1 MARNDPLRNFRYKL
15 SIDSINI
22 ASFSEV
28 AIADT
33 TTDAI
38 EYREGD
44 EPTHVRKMPGLNK
57 YGNITLKKGITSS
70 LELYNWHNQ
79 VLTNQIRDVRRKVQ
93 IDVWGEDDD
102 QPKATFV
109 VREAWP
115 IKYDPSDLN
124 AKGNEVLIE
133 TLELANEGIERTK

>member
-1 MARNDPLRNFRYKL
+1 MARTDPLRNFRFKL
-15 SIDSINI
+15 SIDSIQV

-28 AIADT
+28 AIGET

-38 EYREGD
+38 DYREGD
-44 EPTHVRKMPGLNK
+44 APTFVRKLPGLNK
-57 YGNITLKKGITSS
+57 FGTITLKKGVTSS
-70 LELYNWHNQ
+70 LDLYNWHNQ
-79 VLTNQIRDVRRKVQ
+79 VLTNQVKTLRRKVQ

-102 QPKATFV
+102 QPKATFIA
-109 VREAWP
+109 REAWP
-115 IKYDPSDLN
+115 TKYDPSDLS

>member
-1 MARNDPLRNFRYKL
+1 MARSDPLRNFRFKL
-15 SIDSINI
+15 TIDDINV

-28 AIADT
+28 TIADT

-38 EYREGD
+38 DYREGD
-44 EPTHVRKMPGLNK
+44 EPTHVRKLPDLNK
-57 YGNITLKKGITSS
+57 YGNITLKKGVTSS
-70 LELYNWHNQ
+70 LDLFNWHNQ
-79 VLTNQIRDVRRKVQ
+79 ALTNQIKSLRRKVQ

-115 IKYDPSDLN
+115 VKYDPGAFN
-124 AKGNEVLIE
+124 AKGNDVLIE
-133 TLELANEGIERTK
+133 TLE